1 MTQSVQPAGAGR
13 SLVRCVMREGRGR
26 GSEGG
31 RPPEPAPAELLAAA
45 SGAAQHAHTACL
57 LPCTAHVCTQSG

>member
-13 SLVRCVMREGRGR
+13 SLVRCVIREGR

-45 SGAAQHAHTACL
+45 SAAAQHAHTACL
-57 LPCTAHVCTQSG
+57 LPCTTHVCTQSG